1 MAFTLSGMPSTIE
14 LIELLAALMVPA
26 GLYWVLTNTRT
37 LNWADMLIGI
47 GMLIIPTVV
56 ILGIEG
62 VITPSAGALMIGL
75 ALGHTMAMFDTD

>member
-1 MAFTLSGMPSTIE
+1 MALTTSWMPSTIE

-26 GLYWVLTNTRT
+26 GLYWVISTTRT

-47 GMLIIPTVV
+47 GILIIPTVV

-62 VITPSAGALMIGL
+62 VISPSAGALMIGL
-75 ALGHTMAMFDTD
+75 ALGHTIAMFDTD